1 MTEHP
6 LVQPAAVGTRAE
18 PESGGGPW
26 RRGLRALLG
35 NRRVLVS
42 AAILV
47 VIVVLCLLAPLY
59 ASYISGTDPF
69 VANPVGT
76 TVLDD
81 GTVVPLLQPASQGVG
96 VLPIGPTGQAHFLL
110 GADGDGRDVAARILY
125 GGRNTLVI
133 GVLAGLVAC
142 AGGLVVGLIAGYV
155 GGVVDGVLSR
165 ILDVV
170 WAFPVLML
178 AISISAI
185 SFASGISL
193 GFVRVSS
200 GSLAL
205 PVLII
210 GVVYVPYVARPVRGA
225 VLSVRAADYVGAAT
239 SYGAG
244 HGRIIRREILPN
256 VLSRVIVLLPLMVA
270 TAMLLE
276 SGLSF
281 LGIGVHPPAASWGTI
296 IEDGTQLLRNRPLM
310 AIVPGALLA
319 LTVCVLNILGD
330 AIRDAFDPK
339 AELRMRAR

>member
-1 MTEHP
+1 M
-6 LVQPAAVGTRAE
+6 
-18 PESGGGPW
+18 
-26 RRGLRALLG
+26 
-35 NRRVLVS
+35 VS
-42 AAILV
+42 AAILAA
-47 VIVVLCLLAPLY
+47 IVVLCLLAPLY
-59 ASYISGTDPF
+59 ADHVSGTDPF
-69 VANPVGT
+69 VANPVGS

-81 GTVVPLLQPASQGVG
+81 GTEMPLLQPASRGVG
-96 VLPIGPTGQAHFLL
+96 VLPIGPTWQAHFLL
-110 GADGDGRDVAARILY
+110 GADGSGRDVAARILY
-125 GGRNTLVI
+125 GGRNTLLI
-133 GVLAGLVAC
+133 GLLAGALAC
-142 AGGLVVGLIAGYV
+142 AGGLLVGLLAGYV

-165 ILDVV
+165 ALDVV

-185 SFASGISL
+185 SFTSGISL
-193 GFVRVSS
+193 GFVRVGS

-205 PVLII
+205 PILII

-225 VLSVRAADYVGAAT
+225 VLSVRTADYVHAAT

-256 VLSRVIVLLPLMVA
+256 VLSRVLVLFPLMVA

-319 LTVCVLNILGD
+319 TTVCVLNVLGD
-330 AIRDAFDPK
+330 AIRDTFDPK
-339 AELRMRAR
+339 AEPRARVR